1 VISGLLRTATGTI
14 DLTAVAAAANKYLR
28 STTDTHEQPRRS
40 RHRRRLA
47 HAWTTI
53 AMLGIMPRHACSARC
68 GARRRFGTWRFRSA
82 PCLPIWQVVNAQLCA
97 RSTSSHLRRTPTCGY
112 VDNASALPT
121 DPQDQ
126 KTTKVSVNLIALKAQ
141 HSDPVHH
148 HPDRQAGQPRH
159 PSPHSVSILAAIHR
173 RLASMSEGSRHGTY
187 IPRQPADMT
196 RPQCKPS

>member
-1 VISGLLRTATGTI
+1 
-14 DLTAVAAAANKYLR
+14 
-28 STTDTHEQPRRS
+28 
-40 RHRRRLA
+40 
-47 HAWTTI
+47 
-53 AMLGIMPRHACSARC
+53 MLGIMPRHACSARC

-173 RLASMSEGSRHGTY
+173 RTKRRIFTTNYGPKSPSRRAGDQSDEKLVIVRGALEY
-187 IPRQPADMT
+187 DRQAQVLRSGNN
-196 RPQCKPS
+196 RP